1 MRHGKRQLHQPFP
14 NKQSDDDSDDHD
26 DVYDNSKQRHH
37 ERDDDSTPKRMRITS
52 DCRDDDDDAH
62 YSFCCRLASSSA
74 LPLGFRFVSAR
85 RQDASHAA
93 EQKGDV
99 AQRAEQFKKGPG
111 NSSSR

>member
-1 MRHGKRQLHQPFP
+1 MRHGKRQLHQPFS

-52 DCRDDDDDAH
+52 DCRDDDDAH

-93 EQKGDV
+93 EQKGDL
-99 AQRAEQFKKGPG
+99 AQRAGEFKKGPG